1 MTGMKQKRMAALGI
15 ALVILALFAPL
26 ICVSVLAVPL
36 LYDEDISRSVTE
48 GPELWQA
55 TSASA
60 EKRRFCARPSSD
72 TRLQSGQCNRE
83 SPA

>member
-26 ICVSVLAVPL
+26 ICVSVLVVPL
-36 LYDEDISRSVTE
+36 LYDEDISRSVIE
-48 GPELWQA
+48 GPELLP
-55 TSASA
+55 TISASA
-60 EKRRFCARPSSD
+60 EKRQLCAHPSSD

-83 SPA
+83 SPP